1 MKKLKLA
8 GSTAIGIVIGAVV
21 FNSLPAFADLPV
33 IDPASILQETGIL
46 NVPEHHQ
53 RH

>member
-1 MKKLKLA
+1 MQKLRLA

-33 IDPASILQETGIL
+33 IDPASILPGNRHSQRT
-46 NVPEHHQ
+46 EHHQ